1 MDIGLPIC
9 IIFLTDDNDISGY
22 NEFFKKELEIY
33 NIKNYIF
40 KGNISNYIESFSID
54 MKREKR
60 ILTLDSVLINCIAS
74 YHKNCL
80 IIEPMDYNKSF
91 FRFIGHELKTFI
103 TASLDILGFLSKTST
118 PEQKKF
124 IEPLKKNNLL
134 MMKTMN
140 NTIEYLKLTSGLIIT
155 NKEDFSIIK
164 AVEEVK
170 KIIEQYNIHVNFI
183 NKRDVIISTDY
194 KKFIEMVVH
203 IISNSYTQTNS
214 GPVTV
219 KSFLVKDIFTMYFTD
234 TGEKLSKYQK
244 ETIFQGFFHNI
255 NKTDNSSLYMPIA
268 KGLAILLGGNLD
280 IESSGNNGTTYKF
293 SIKTKYSET
302 DSD

>member
-1 MDIGLPIC
+1 MDPDLPIC
-9 IIFLTDDNDISGY
+9 IIFLTGSGDIKGY
-22 NEFFKKELEIY
+22 NDFFKKELEIY
-33 NIKNYIF
+33 NIKDYIF
-40 KGNISNYIESFSID
+40 KGNISNYIDSFSTV
-54 MKREKR
+54 MTRQKR
-60 ILTLDSVLINCIAS
+60 ILTVGSTLINCIAS
-74 YHKNCL
+74 YHNNCL
-80 IIEPMDYNKSF
+80 LIEPLSYNKSF
-91 FRFIGHELKTFI
+91 MRFIGHELKTFI
-103 TASLDILGFLSKTST
+103 SASLDILGFLAKTST

-140 NTIEYLKLTSGLIIT
+140 NTIEYLKLTSGLIIP
-155 NKEDFSIIK
+155 NKEDFSVIK

-170 KIIEQYNIHVNFI
+170 KIIDQYNIHVNFI

-203 IISNSYTQTNS
+203 IISNSSSQS
-214 GPVTV
+214 SPVTV
-219 KSFLVKDIFTMYFTD
+219 KSFLVKDIFSMYFTD

-244 ETIFQGFFHNI
+244 ESVFQGFFHNN

-268 KGLAILLGGNLD
+268 KGLAILLGGDLEID
-280 IESSGNNGTTYKF
+280 STTSAGTTYKF
-293 SIKTKYSET
+293 SIKTKDTET